1 MWIDRQNVPLVDK
14 FCEQSPIIPVVAI
27 DSSSEAVA
35 LAESL
40 LAGGIN
46 IIEITMRTEAAL
58 ASMQLIAKSVPDMTV
73 AAGTV
78 LNAHQYQ
85 QAIDAGATL
94 VISPG
99 ITADLLV
106 KGQDNAVP
114 LLPGVSSASEV
125 MTILDHGYAR
135 CKFFPAQAAGSFAML
150 NALKG
155 PFEQVKFC
163 PTGGITQENAKE
175 FLALSNV
182 MCVGGSWLSPK
193 ALISQQN
200 WSQISQIAKNSLQ
213 SCLN

>member
-1 MWIDRQNVPLVDK
+1 MWIDRQNVPLIDN

-27 DSSSEAVA
+27 ESSSQAVA
-35 LAESL
+35 LAQAL
-40 LAGGIN
+40 LEGGIN
-46 IIEITMRTEAAL
+46 IIEVTLRTEAAL

-78 LNAHQYQ
+78 LNAEQYQ
-85 QAIDAGATL
+85 QSIDAGAKL

-99 ITADLLV
+99 ITNDLLI
-106 KGQDNAVP
+106 KGQNNSVP

-163 PTGGITQENAKE
+163 PTGGITQENAKQ

-193 ALISQQN
+193 ALVNQQD
-200 WSQISQIAKNSLQ
+200 WQQISQIAKTSLEG
-213 SCLN
+213 CHT

>member
-1 MWIDRQNVPLVDK
+1 MWNDRQNVPLVDS
-14 FCEQSPIIPVVAI
+14 FCTQSPIIPVVAI
-27 DSSSEAVA
+27 ESSSQAVA
-35 LAESL
+35 LAQAL
-40 LAGGIN
+40 LDGGIN
-46 IIEITMRTEAAL
+46 IIEITLRTEAAL
-58 ASMQLIAKSVPDMTV
+58 DSMQLIAQSLPDMTI

-78 LNAHQYQ
+78 LNPHQYQ
-85 QAIDAGATL
+85 QSIDAGAQL

-99 ITADLLV
+99 ITTDLLI
-106 KGQDNAVP
+106 KGENNAVP

-163 PTGGITQENAKE
+163 PTGGITQENAKQ

-193 ALISQQN
+193 ALINQN
-200 WSQISQIAKNSLQ
+200 DWQQISQIAKDSLEICQ
-213 SCLN
+213 Q